1 MGSQVDVSAA
11 DLGGDF
17 LGVAGR
23 RNELWFRYRFRGML
37 CGHDESRRSQSRASG
52 ESLINRSAQSTDT
65 SRFLYIMIVAKREI
79 DGIET
84 VPRQF
89 YFLGLGWLSHWT
101 C

>member
-37 CGHDESRRSQSRASG
+37 CGHDESRRSQSRASD
-52 ESLINRSAQSTDT
+52 ESLTIA
-65 SRFLYIMIVAKREI
+65 AHK
-79 DGIET
+79 
-84 VPRQF
+84 VPVLRVF
-89 YFLGLGWLSHWT
+89 FIS
-101 C
+101 